1 MEINKI
7 NFTEMK
13 AKHEVAKGRTDIEEN
28 RTRETE
34 ANKRT
39 QKETMSFRTR
49 ERKFKT
55 PKTGKGDPVLDS
67 LKI

>member
-7 NFTEMK
+7 NITEMK
-13 AKHEVAKGRTDIEEN
+13 AKHEVVKGRTDIEEN
-28 RTRETE
+28 RTKETE
-34 ANKRT
+34 VNKRT
-39 QKETMSFRTR
+39 QDETRSFRTG

-55 PKTGKGDPVLDS
+55 PKTALDS

>member
-1 MEINKI
+1 
-7 NFTEMK
+7 MK
-13 AKHEVAKGRTDIEEN
+13 AKHEVAKGRTDIKEN

-39 QKETMSFRTR
+39 QNEIRSFRTR
-49 ERKFKT
+49 ERKFKM